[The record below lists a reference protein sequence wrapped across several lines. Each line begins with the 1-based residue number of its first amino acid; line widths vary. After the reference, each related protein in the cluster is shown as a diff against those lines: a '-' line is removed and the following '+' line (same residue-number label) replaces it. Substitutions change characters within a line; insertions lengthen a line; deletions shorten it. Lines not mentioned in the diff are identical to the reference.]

1 MNYRLVCNDRFCC
14 YKGGIFIYYKGFLY
28 CIFMDFFFFKYL
40 EVLVCWLGM
49 IGYSVVILVFVYF
62 LFFFNI
68 VLEVYVINNVI
79 RDDFNFIF
87 GLSDFVILVGDFN
100 VKYFVWNSS
109 IINFCGKVVFDLCF
123 IFFFDV
129 IVLMYFIYYFFDFI

>member
-1 MNYRLVCNDRFCC
+1 
-14 YKGGIFIYYKGFLY
+14 
-28 CIFMDFFFFKYL
+28 MDFFFFKYL